1 MSGAHAICPGLAFSR
16 RSWHIMPAM
25 NIPQNIYLVG
35 PMGAGKSTIGRH
47 LADMTDKQ
55 FRDADQEIENR
66 TGASIPL
73 IFEIEGEEGFRRRE
87 SAMLAELAGEP
98 GLVLATG
105 GGVVLTADNRHL
117 LSDNGFV
124 VYLHADIEIL
134 YERTRH
140 DRNRPLLNEGDRR
153 LKLAEIMAVRD
164 PLYREVADLVIETDK
179 RPAKTVA
186 RKIFES
192 IQARSDANT

>member
-1 MSGAHAICPGLAFSR
+1 
-16 RSWHIMPAM
+16 MPAM
-25 NIPQNIYLVG
+25 DFPRNIYLVG

-55 FRDADQEIENR
+55 FRDADHEIENR

-98 GLVLATG
+98 DLVLATG
-105 GGVVLTADNRHL
+105 GGVVLAEDNRHV

-153 LKLAEIMAVRD
+153 QKLEQIMATRD

-179 RPAKTVA
+179 RPAKAVA